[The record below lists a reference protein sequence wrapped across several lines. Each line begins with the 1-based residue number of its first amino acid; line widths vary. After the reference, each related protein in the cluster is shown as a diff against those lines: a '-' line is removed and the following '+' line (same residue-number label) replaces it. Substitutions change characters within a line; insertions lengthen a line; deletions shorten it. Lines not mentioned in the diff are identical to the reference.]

1 MPLRC
6 FPDILTG
13 KLPRQIP
20 YDKQSSWDL
29 TDFDER
35 RAALSRWIKKQV
47 IKVEVSALIAGP

>member
-1 MPLRC
+1 MINRVFEML
-6 FPDILTG
+6 
-13 KLPRQIP
+13 K
-20 YDKQSSWDL
+20 L